1 MRAPYLHIL
10 RRARIRSASRAV
22 VNAIVNTAIFLLL
35 AVVGGVTSSLS
46 MVDKGSTLTTRI
58 SGPWVTWIASGRPDA
73 DPYTRAHFARQGGI
87 PESSTVTQTWQAR
100 TDADGQTLHS
110 ACEYV
115 IEGEALEAGW
125 WSMAI
130 YDERGW
136 LIQNAAER
144 HAYNA
149 QTIALD
155 QNGGYVVTLARDAR
169 PGNWLPTGG
178 AGRLALV
185 LTRPALK
192 PGASSADIAAS
203 LKTLP
208 SIRRVT
214 CR

>member
-10 RRARIRSASRAV
+10 RRARIRSASRSLVSAV
-22 VNAIVNTAIFLLL
+22 ANAVLFLGL
-35 AVVGGVTSSLS
+35 ALVGGVSSSLS
-46 MVDKGSTLTTRI
+46 MVDKGSTLTTRT
-58 SGPWVTWIASGRPDA
+58 SGSWVMWLATGRPDA

-100 TDADGQTLHS
+100 VDSDGQTLHS

-115 IEGEALEAGW
+115 VESESLEPGW
-125 WSMAI
+125 WSMAV
-130 YDERGW
+130 YDERGG
-136 LIQNAAER
+136 LIPNPGER
-144 HAYNA
+144 HAYNS

-155 QNGGYVVTLARDAR
+155 QHGGYIVTLARDAR
-169 PGNWLPTGG
+169 PLNWLPTGG

-192 PGASSADIAAS
+192 PGANAAETAAS

-208 SIRRVT
+208 SIRRIT

>member
-10 RRARIRSASRAV
+10 RRAKIRSASRSLISGV
-22 VNAIVNTAIFLLL
+22 GNTVLFLAL
-35 AVVGGVTSSLS
+35 ALVGGVTSSLS
-46 MVDKGSTLTTRI
+46 MVDKGSTLTTRAN
-58 SGPWVTWIASGRPDA
+58 GPWVTWLAAGRPDA

-100 TDADGQTLHS
+100 TDSDGQTLHS
-110 ACEYV
+110 ACEYRV
-115 IEGEALEAGW
+115 EAEFSELGW
-125 WSMAI
+125 WSMAV
-130 YDERGW
+130 YDERGQ

-169 PGNWLPTGG
+169 PLNWLPTGG
-178 AGRLALV
+178 AGRLALI
-185 LTRPALK
+185 LTRQALK
-192 PGASSADIAAS
+192 PGASPAEVATSFKA
-203 LKTLP
+203 LP

>member
-22 VNAIVNTAIFLLL
+22 ISAVVNTGLFLGIAIV
-35 AVVGGVTSSLS
+35 GGITSSLS
-46 MVDKGSTLTTRI
+46 MVDAGSKLTTRAA
-58 SGPWVTWIASGRPDA
+58 GPWVSWTAAGRPDA

-87 PESSTVTQTWQAR
+87 PESATVTQTWQAR
-100 TDADGQTLHS
+100 TDSDGQSLHS

-115 IEGEALEAGW
+115 IEGEALEPGW

-136 LIQNAAER
+136 LIPNPAER

-149 QTIALD
+149 QTVALD
-155 QNGGYVVTLARDAR
+155 SSGAYVVALARDAR

-178 AGRLALV
+178 AGKLALV

-192 PGASSADIAAS
+192 PGANAAEIAAS
-203 LKTLP
+203 LKSLP
-208 SIRRVT
+208 SIRRIT

>member
-10 RRARIRSASRAV
+10 RRARIRSASRSLV
-22 VNAIVNTAIFLLL
+22 SAIANTVLFLAL
-35 AVVGGVTSSLS
+35 ALVGGVTSSLS
-46 MVDKGSTLTTRI
+46 MVDKGSALTTRAA
-58 SGPWVTWIASGRPDA
+58 GPWVSWYAAGRPDA

-100 TDADGQTLHS
+100 SDSDGQTLHS

-115 IEGEALEAGW
+115 VESENVESGW
-125 WSMAI
+125 WSMAV

-136 LIQNAAER
+136 LIPNPGER
-144 HAYNA
+144 HAFNS

-155 QNGGYVVTLARDAR
+155 QNGGYVVMLARDAR
-169 PGNWLPTGG
+169 PLNWLPTGG

-185 LTRPALK
+185 LTRQALK
-192 PGASSADIAAS
+192 PGASAAELAAS

-208 SIRRVT
+208 SIRRTT

>member
-10 RRARIRSASRAV
+10 RRARIRSASRTVVSAV
-22 VNAIVNTAIFLLL
+22 ANTVLFLIL
-35 AVVGGVTSSLS
+35 ALVGGVTSSLS
-46 MVDKGSTLTTRI
+46 MVDRGSTLTTRS
-58 SGPWVTWIASGRPDA
+58 SGPWDMWLAAGRPDA
-73 DPYTRAHFARQGGI
+73 DPYTRAHFARRGGI

-100 TDADGQTLHS
+100 TDTDGQTLHS

-115 IEGEALEAGW
+115 VEGDGLEPGW
-125 WSMAI
+125 WSIAV
-130 YDERGW
+130 YDERGT
-136 LIQNAAER
+136 LIQNPAER
-144 HAYNA
+144 HAYNT

-192 PGASSADIAAS
+192 PGASAADVAAS

-208 SIRRVT
+208 SIRRMT

>member
-10 RRARIRSASRAV
+10 RRAKIRSASRSLV
-22 VNAIVNTAIFLLL
+22 TAITNTVLFLGL
-35 AVVGGVTSSLS
+35 ALVGGVTSSLS
-46 MVDKGSTLTTRI
+46 MVDRGSTLTTRAV
-58 SGPWVTWIASGRPDA
+58 GPWAMWLAAGRPDA

-100 TDADGQTLHS
+100 TDSDGQTLHS
-110 ACEYV
+110 ACEYIV
-115 IEGEALEAGW
+115 EAETGDSGW
-125 WSMAI
+125 WSIAV
-130 YDERGW
+130 YDERGQ
-136 LIQNAAER
+136 LIANPSER
-144 HAYNA
+144 HAYNS

-169 PGNWLPTGG
+169 PLNWLPTGG

-192 PGASSADIAAS
+192 PGASAAETEAS

-208 SIRRVT
+208 SIRRLT

>member
-10 RRARIRSASRAV
+10 RRAKIRSASRTAV
-22 VNAIVNTAIFLLL
+22 SAIANTVLFLGL
-35 AVVGGVTSSLS
+35 ALVGGVTSSLS
-46 MVDKGSTLTTRI
+46 MVDRGSTLTTRA
-58 SGPWVTWIASGRPDA
+58 SGPWITWTAAGKPEA

-87 PESSTVTQTWQAR
+87 PESATATQTWQAR

-115 IEGEALEAGW
+115 VEGDGLETGW
-125 WSMAI
+125 WSMAV

-136 LIQNAAER
+136 LIQNPAER
-144 HAYNA
+144 HAYNS

-169 PGNWLPTGG
+169 PLNWLPTGG
-178 AGRLALV
+178 AGKLV
-185 LTRPALK
+185 LVLARPALK
-192 PGASSADIAAS
+192 PGATAAELAAS

-208 SIRRVT
+208 SIRRIT